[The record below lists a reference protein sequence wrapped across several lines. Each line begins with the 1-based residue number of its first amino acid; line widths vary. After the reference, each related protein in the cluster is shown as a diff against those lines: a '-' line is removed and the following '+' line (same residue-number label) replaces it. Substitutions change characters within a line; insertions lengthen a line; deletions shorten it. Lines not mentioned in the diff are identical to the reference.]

1 MSFVKTIPSLQE
13 TEFSRLEERLCFA
26 KHAHPTYSI
35 GIMPLGLSLC
45 QGEGETY
52 FMGRHKVCVYHPGE
66 EHTCVFEHTGGSW
79 AYWNCYPKEEM
90 LREYA
95 SEILGERGE
104 PRFAKTVVEDP
115 HAYRLFWELF
125 DLVGKERELLALQEA
140 SLKAFSYLIA
150 HHASPWHPSSRFLL
164 MERAKITQAKER
176 ILEGDEVEKITLE
189 ELASLCGMS
198 RFRFLRLFAKLE
210 GMTPHRFLLMH
221 KTQKAKRYLQEG
233 CDISEAALLS
243 GFCDQAHLSRT
254 LRRFYGYTPR
264 SLRS

>member
-1 MSFVKTIPSLQE
+1 
-13 TEFSRLEERLCFA
+13 
-26 KHAHPTYSI
+26 
-35 GIMPLGLSLC
+35 
-45 QGEGETY
+45 
-52 FMGRHKVCVYHPGE
+52 
-66 EHTCVFEHTGGSW
+66 
-79 AYWNCYPKEEM
+79 M

-115 HAYRLFWELF
+115 YAYRLFWELF

-210 GMTPHRFLLMH
+210 GMTPHRFFAHAQDPKGQALSSRGV
-221 KTQKAKRYLQEG
+221 RY
-233 CDISEAALLS
+233 
-243 GFCDQAHLSRT
+243 
-254 LRRFYGYTPR
+254 
-264 SLRS
+264 